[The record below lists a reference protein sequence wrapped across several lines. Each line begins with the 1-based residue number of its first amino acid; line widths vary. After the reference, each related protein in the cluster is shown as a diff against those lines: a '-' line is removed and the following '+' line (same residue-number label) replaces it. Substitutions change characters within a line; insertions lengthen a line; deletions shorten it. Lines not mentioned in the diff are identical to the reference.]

1 MRTNGMTNWVLFFF
15 SIAAALVSIY
25 YFINLTENEAG
36 RFMATTLENTASASK
51 MNKTT
56 IGQSY
61 KVAGK
66 IAVLKTNYGEIELEL
81 FADTAPNTVA
91 NFKKLAESGFY
102 NEVRFHRVIKGF
114 MIQGGDPLSK
124 DLAER
129 TRWGTGGPGYR
140 FNDELAGD
148 EKYLEGTLAMAN
160 SGPNTNGSQFFIVT
174 ANPGVALPPSYTVFG
189 KVVKGMEVALIIES
203 AKTGPNDQPVQDVI
217 IESATVK

>member
-1 MRTNGMTNWVLFFF
+1 MRTSGMTNWVLFFF

>member
-56 IGQSY
+56 IGQSD

-129 TRWGTGGPGYR
+129 ARWGMGGPGYQ